1 MYELVY
7 GNIFDRKCDLLIIP
21 CNNYGGTTAE
31 ILRSL
36 MINELPVPGGKIE
49 VGDVIFEAAPKDF
62 TNAQVIGFAA
72 SVGGR
77 PHRCREEYLRSIA
90 NKVMDFC
97 EKHGLHCVNMPL
109 LGAGAGGMRPEE
121 SFDIFSTCFERHK
134 NIMLNIF
141 AFSEGIYT
149 RLAEHGSAAAA
160 VIKSPRVFISYTRD
174 DPRNMEW
181 VKDLAL
187 RLIENGVDARV
198 DQFHLRLG
206 QDLPQWMTNELAMAD
221 KVLLICDKHYA
232 RKADCR
238 NGGVGW
244 ETMIIQGDM
253 LAHQDSSKYICI
265 VREPQFDEGLPIY
278 TRSKFALHCTGSSI
292 PDSDFKNLLIN
303 LFDCPE
309 LPPRGEIPDF
319 IRQLLLQKAVL

>member
-7 GNIFDRKCDLLIIP
+7 GDIFDRKCDLLIIP
-21 CNNYGGTTAE
+21 CNNYGGTTANV
-31 ILRSL
+31 LKSL
-36 MINELPVPGGKIE
+36 LINELPLPGGRINVGE
-49 VGDVIFEAAPKDF
+49 VVFEAAPKVF

-77 PHRCREEYLRSIA
+77 PHRCREEYLRRIA
-90 NKVMDFC
+90 GKVMDYC
-97 EKHGLHCVNMPL
+97 ERNGLHCVNMPL
-109 LGAGAGGMRPEE
+109 LGTGAGGLMPED
-121 SFDIFSTCFERHK
+121 SFDIFRSCFEGHK
-134 NIMLNIF
+134 SIVLNIF
-141 AFSEGIYT
+141 AFSEGVYA
-149 RLAEHGSAAAA
+149 RLAERKSAAVP

-174 DPRNMEW
+174 DPGNMEW
-181 VKDLAL
+181 VKNLAV
-187 RLIENGVDARV
+187 RLIKNGVDARF

-232 RKADCR
+232 RKADSR

-265 VREPQFDEGLPIY
+265 VREPEFDKGMPIY
-278 TRSKFALHCTGSSI
+278 VKSKFALHCTESAI
-292 PDSDFKNLLIN
+292 PRDDYENLLKN

-309 LPPRGEIPDF
+309 LLPQGEIPEF
-319 IRQLLLQKAVL
+319 IRQQLLQKPE